1 MLLLM
6 LKPCH
11 WNVQEY
17 NLLSKIIKYIP
28 LNDKGKNKNGIGNML
43 TVEKNIF
50 FLIRIYFYTKEN
62 IKISCF
68 QNKHLQNENK
78 SDGIKI
84 W

>member
-28 LNDKGKNKNGIGNML
+28 LNDKGKSKNLIGNML
-43 TVEKNIF
+43 TVVKNIF
-50 FLIRIYFYTKEN
+50 LKLGYIFIQKKILKFYVFKTNTCRMKTKVM
-62 IKISCF
+62 
-68 QNKHLQNENK
+68 
-78 SDGIKI
+78 G
-84 W
+84 